1 LTTGPSA
8 ITTSTEGL
16 TMFPANFS
24 LPSRRDWLKTTA
36 CGFGYL
42 ALAALA
48 NEAAAKDA
56 GKGALHPLAPKTP
69 HFPPRAKRVVML
81 YMRGGPSHVDTF
93 DYKPMLARDA
103 GKKVEQL
110 SGQVQD
116 RNRGRS
122 LLPSPFEFKQH
133 GQSGLW
139 ISELFPHVAQHAD
152 ELCLLNSMCTDVPN
166 HPQACLQL
174 HTGEFRFT
182 RPSVGAWVLYGLGS
196 DNQDL
201 PGFITIS
208 PPADLGGAQN
218 YGNAFLAA
226 AYQATRIGDQNTPVA
241 NAQVGNL
248 TPQLG
253 PERQRQ
259 QLDLIQAMNRELLQ
273 RQGADPE
280 LEGVI
285 DSFELGFRMQA
296 SLPKLMNLSGESAKT
311 LELYGI
317 GKGGGGKVGKK
328 GGGSTD
334 DFGRQCLM
342 ARRFLEAGVRYV
354 EVCHGNWDTHNG
366 LSNRLRSLSEA
377 VDQPIAALLTDLKQR
392 GLLKDTLVVWGG
404 EFGRTPT
411 GQGQDGRDHNSAGYT
426 MWLAGGG
433 VKGGIRYGATDEH
446 GSMAVDSK
454 FHQHDLHATL
464 LHLLGLDHQRLTY
477 RYGGRDY
484 SLTDIHGRVAKEII
498 A

>member
-1 LTTGPSA
+1 MSPMQPSFPLT
-8 ITTSTEGL
+8 
-16 TMFPANFS
+16 
-24 LPSRRDWLKTTA
+24 RRDWLKA
-36 CGFGYL
+36 ASCGFGYV

-48 NEAAAKDA
+48 SETASAA
-56 GKGALHPLAPKTP
+56 GKQSVGQPLATRAP
-69 HFPPRAKRVVML
+69 HFPPKARRVVFL

-93 DYKPMLARDA
+93 DYKPKLAGDG
-103 GKKVEQL
+103 GKTVGKL

-116 RNRGRS
+116 RNRGRA
-122 LLPSPFEFKQH
+122 LLPSPFRFSQH

-139 ISELFPHVAQHAD
+139 ISELFPHVARHAD
-152 ELCLLNSMCTDVPN
+152 DLCLLNGMYTDVPN
-166 HPQACLQL
+166 HPQACLML

-182 RPSVGAWVLYGLGS
+182 RPSTGAWVLYGLGTE
-196 DNQDL
+196 NQDL
-201 PGFITIS
+201 PGFVTIS

-226 AYQATRIGDQNTPVA
+226 SYQATRIGQQGSPVA
-241 NAQVGNL
+241 GARLGNIDCRHL
-248 TPQLG
+248 TPSQ
-253 PERQRQ
+253 QRQ
-259 QLDLIQAMNRELLQ
+259 QLDLIQGMNAELLQ
-273 RQGADPE
+273 RQQVNPD

-296 SLPKLMNLSGESAKT
+296 SLPKLMDLSQESART
-311 LELYGI
+311 LESYGI
-317 GKGGGGKVGKK
+317 GRGGGKPEGKK
-328 GGGSTD
+328 GGGGGGTD

-342 ARRFLEAGVRYV
+342 ARRLLEAGVRYV

-366 LSNRLRSLSEA
+366 LTNRLRSLCENI
-377 VDQPIAALLTDLKQR
+377 DQPIGALLGDLKQR
-392 GLLKDTLVVWGG
+392 GLLEDTLVVWGG

-411 GQGQDGRDHNSAGYT
+411 GQGQDGRDHNSAGYS
-426 MWLAGGG
+426 MFLAGGG

-446 GSMAVDSK
+446 GSVAVENK

-464 LHLLGLDHQRLTY
+464 LHLLGLDHQKLTY

-484 SLTDIHGRVAKEII
+484 SLTDIHGRVAREII